1 MGLKFVIDK
10 YKKKYG
16 TKILNNKYKKNI
28 RSKFMTNKNNT
39 QKQNLLLINI
49 KRNAWNQDLII
60 DK

>member
-1 MGLKFVIDK
+1 
-10 YKKKYG
+10 
-16 TKILNNKYKKNI
+16 
-28 RSKFMTNKNNT
+28 MTNKNNT